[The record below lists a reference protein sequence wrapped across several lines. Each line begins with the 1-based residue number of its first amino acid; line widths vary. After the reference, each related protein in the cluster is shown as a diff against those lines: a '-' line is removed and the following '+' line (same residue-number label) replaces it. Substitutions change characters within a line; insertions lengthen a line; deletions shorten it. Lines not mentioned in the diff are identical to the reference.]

1 MKYNLSKIMLKAWKI
16 YRKTK
21 GISFGESLHR
31 AWLSAKAEEIN
42 AKRIETA
49 KQAAGITE
57 ETNTFTKWKE
67 LGYKVQHTYE
77 LAELFRIACSGNE
90 AFMELSEEDQERF
103 WLITDALMMNDPE
116 DLKRVHNLANYL
128 MVKRIKDNAKVAEA

>member
-67 LGYKVQHTYE
+67 LGYKVQHGASGIIRMFSDLGKQRRRGNIQSQFLWKVSGRSNLIKSPYQ
-77 LAELFRIACSGNE
+77 SGN
-90 AFMELSEEDQERF
+90 SDKGKGNPTNDQ
-103 WLITDALMMNDPE
+103 N
-116 DLKRVHNLANYL
+116 
-128 MVKRIKDNAKVAEA
+128 